1 MELLSGHAGKRAV
14 AFIGRGMLA
23 GMAGTAVMTAFQ
35 KLVEMPLTGR
45 PDSYAPAELAEK
57 FLPVKVESIRGRKLL
72 NNSAHFAIGAMW
84 GAAYGTAAALGLRGQ
99 KAINT
104 VFAVVYGGGLLG
116 GSLSGFSRPSEWS
129 AQDWAV
135 DVVDI
140 YVQAQATGLVFVRL
154 LAPKSLPHAGNRGR
168 VNAA

>member
-1 MELLSGHAGKRAV
+1 MELLSGRAGKRAV

-23 GMAGTAVMTAFQ
+23 GMAGTVVMTAFQ
-35 KLVEMPLTGR
+35 RLVEMPITGR
-45 PDSYAPAELAEK
+45 PDSYAPAELTEK
-57 FLPVKVESIRGRKLL
+57 FLPVTVESIRGRKLL
-72 NNSAHFAIGAMW
+72 NYSAHFAIGAMW

-104 VFAVVYGGGLLG
+104 VFAVVYGGELLG

-140 YVQAQATGLVFVRL
+140 YVQAQATGLVFDRL
-154 LAPKSLPHAGNRGR
+154 LAPKS
-168 VNAA
+168 